1 MIKEALHKQWK
12 DVVEKGLRIY
22 ALSSDKNVAR
32 IIIEDSFTFIE
43 KRIEPIRILI
53 EDMKFKGNVFS
64 VIKILV
70 NNSPFIMDSIT
81 SLFSEY
87 NLRIEFVIH
96 PIFTVE
102 RDKRGNI
109 ISIKGPLDIGDKELL
124 IYACV
129 NYIPDSVKKEINK
142 KSKKAI
148 TESLIA
154 KQDFEKIKQKLK
166 SIVRN
171 LNDPI
176 YLDKTSEKDIE
187 DAKSL
192 LLWLLEG
199 NFLFLGFRSYII
211 TYEQKEVFIQA
222 IKEDALGIL
231 GDVEHSKFKEKKNIS
246 ILPAIAQE
254 RIKKEE
260 VFVIDKTNAIS
271 NVYRKTRMDYIS
283 IARFDKKGKIIGRN
297 VFMGMFMP
305 QALIE
310 RASHIPFLKSKL
322 DRVLFEEGIPE
333 NSFEHH
339 HITDIFNTLPKE
351 ELFVLKTRGLNDVIY
366 RLLTS
371 ETEQHVHVFI
381 VPTTSVR
388 GFSLVVV
395 LPYRLYSRTTVDK
408 ITNFLEQAFNAVNIE
423 YKTITQSSRIIR
435 LHYYIVS
442 KEKELPDIKRIEK
455 EVQKIAISW
464 QEEFGREIHNYFSRE
479 NAPSILKRYAAKFT
493 EEYTSHTT
501 PAEAA
506 FDIEK
511 VEKVFSTKTTE
522 ASIYKERKTYF
533 KIYSLSRIPLYEIL
547 PILRNLGLTVLYEDF
562 LEIKVEKTVYIQ
574 RFSITT
580 GEVKQDKQFF
590 PIIEENFKKTWGK
603 VVEDDALN
611 KLTVKAYLN
620 YKDIDF
626 LRASRN
632 YLLQIN
638 QQLSEGFA
646 NNVLLKY
653 SKLSLLFAQYFHVR
667 FDSKSLNQE
676 EQSNIRKDI
685 EFILSNIE
693 DVHEYRIVNSLFNII
708 QNILRTDFFLN
719 KERHYISFKIDSKN
733 ITSMPLPKPF
743 YEIYVHSSFMEGVH
757 LRGGKIA
764 RGGIRWSD
772 RPSDFRVE
780 IDDLMKTQVLKNSVI
795 VPTGSK
801 GGFII
806 KRNETSGKEAYKTLI
821 RSMLNITDN
830 YMEGK
835 IVHPENVVCYDEKD
849 PYLVVAADKGTA
861 TFSDTANDISK
872 EYNFWL
878 GDAFASG
885 GKYGYDHKKIGITAR
900 GAWEC
905 VKRHFR
911 ELEKNIEK
919 KDISVCGIGDM
930 SGDVFG
936 NFMIL
941 SPNLLLKAAFN
952 HKEIFVDPLPDKE
965 KSYAERLRLFK
976 QCLSWE
982 HYDKSLLSKVGF
994 IINRNVKSVN
1004 LSKEAKSFL
1013 QTDKDELS
1021 GEEIIKLILKAKI
1034 DLLWNGGI
1042 GTYVKASA
1050 ESQSEVEDRAND
1062 SVRVDAN
1069 ELKARVVGEGGNLG
1083 FTQKARIE
1091 YAMGGGRINTD
1102 ALDNSGGVDLSDHEV
1117 NLKILLHVLMKE
1129 GLIKDMNERNEL
1141 LKNLTEQA
1149 ILRVI
1154 VHNYMQSFSISLDER
1169 RAKKEPD
1176 IFYELLRY
1184 LQREGILSAKEY
1196 PLLTRKE
1203 YLARLSKNI
1212 SFTRP
1217 ELYIVM
1223 ACMKI
1228 LIKNSITQRNSI
1240 DENIIDKYAISYF
1253 PPYIKE
1259 NFAQI
1264 IEKHPLKRE
1273 IASTYITNLLINNG
1287 GSPSLFKIFLST
1299 GVNYTIIVK
1308 SLIFMYEVTGLV
1320 DVRTKLFE
1328 EENKIPQDFIYALCI
1343 DMFMSVELMATQEIY
1358 LLGKNISI
1366 DKKHIEEAKQCFNE
1380 FNKKCIGGLFKDAF
1394 LDKVD
1399 ELIKKGLNKD
1409 TAADVAKFYFVEY
1422 FVSAF
1427 NISKL
1432 LQKDLK
1438 GVVRAIT
1445 EIRETFFI
1453 SKIIENVKS
1462 IPITNEW
1469 DRRAQLWM
1477 IKNYLLACSTLTMK
1491 AVKEFDGDVQK
1502 LVDSRKEEYEI
1513 LARKFASLRGIS
1525 IENLHPF
1532 VLLYD
1537 TLQAILR

>member
-1 MIKEALHKQWK
+1 MIKEALYEQWK
-12 DVVEKGLRIY
+12 DVAGKGLKIY
-22 ALSSDKNVAR
+22 ALSSDKDVAR
-32 IIIEDSFTFIE
+32 SVVEDSLTFIE
-43 KRIEPIRILI
+43 KKTESIRILI
-53 EDMKFKGNVFS
+53 EDKKFKGNVFS

-70 NNSPFIMDSIT
+70 SNNPFIVDSIT

-96 PIFTVE
+96 PIFTA
-102 RDKRGNI
+102 KREKNGNI
-109 ISIKGPLDIGDKELL
+109 ISIQGPLDIGDKELL

-129 NYIPDSVKKEINK
+129 SYIPDLAKKEINEK
-142 KSKKAI
+142 IRKAI
-148 TESLIA
+148 EESLA
-154 KQDFEKIKQKLK
+154 AERDFERMKQKLK

-176 YLDKTSEKDIE
+176 YLEKTSEKDIE

-199 NFLFLGFRSYII
+199 NFLFLGFRSYRII
-211 TYEQKEVFIQA
+211 HEQGEIFVQA
-222 IKEDALGIL
+222 DEKDALGIL
-231 GDVEHSKFKEKKNIS
+231 RDVEHSKFKQKKNIG
-246 ILPAIAQE
+246 ILPPIAQE
-254 RIKKEE
+254 RIKKGE

-271 NVYRKTRMDYIS
+271 NVYKKTRMDYIS
-283 IARFDKKGKIIGRN
+283 IACFDKKGKIVRRN

-310 RASHIPFLKSKL
+310 RASSIPFLKSKL

-333 NSFEHH
+333 NSFEYQ

-351 ELFVLKTRGLNDVIY
+351 ELFVLKTRDLGDII
-366 RLLTS
+366 RKLLTS
-371 ETEQHVHVFI
+371 ETEQQVHVFI
-381 VPTTSVR
+381 VPIASVR

-408 ITNFLEQAFNAVNIE
+408 ITYFLEQAFNAANIE
-423 YKTITQSSRIIR
+423 YNTITQSSRIIR

-442 KEKELPDIKRIEK
+442 REKRLPDIKSIER
-455 EVQKIAISW
+455 EVQKIATSW
-464 QEEFGREIHNYFSRE
+464 QEEFGREIHKYFSRE
-479 NAPSILKRYAAKFT
+479 EAPSILKKYAPKLT

-501 PAEAA
+501 PSEAA

-511 VEKVFSTKTTE
+511 VEKTLSTKTTE
-522 ASIYKERKTYF
+522 ASIYKERETYF

-547 PILRNLGLTVLYEDF
+547 PVLRNLGLTVLYEDF
-562 LEIKVEKTVYIQ
+562 LEIEIEKTVYIQ
-574 RFSITT
+574 RFNIST
-580 GEVKQDKQFF
+580 GKTKQDEKLFSTV
-590 PIIEENFKKTWGK
+590 EENFKKIWEK
-603 VVEDDALN
+603 VVEDDVLN
-611 KLTVKAYLN
+611 KLTVKASLN
-620 YKDIDF
+620 YKDIDL
-626 LRASRN
+626 LRALRN

-638 QQLSEGFA
+638 QKLSKELV

-653 SKLSLLFAQYFHVR
+653 SNLSVLFVKYFYAK
-667 FDSKSLNQE
+667 FNPESLSQDK
-676 EQSNIRKDI
+676 QSRICKDI
-685 EFILSNIE
+685 ESILSNIE
-693 DVHEYRIVNSLFNII
+693 DVHEYRVVNNLFNVI

-719 KERHYISFKIDSKN
+719 KERHYISFKINSKN
-733 ITSMPLPKPF
+733 ITSMPLPKPL
-743 YEIYVHSSFMEGVH
+743 YEMYVHSSFMEGVH
-757 LRGGKIA
+757 LRAGKIA

-772 RPSDFRVE
+772 RPSDFRIE
-780 IDDLMKTQVLKNSVI
+780 IDDLMKTQIVKNSVI

-806 KRNETSGKEAYKTLI
+806 KGNETSGKEAYKTLI
-821 RSMLNITDN
+821 RGILNITDN
-830 YMEGK
+830 YIGGK
-835 IVHPENVVCYDEKD
+835 VVHPENVVCYDGED

-861 TFSDTANDISK
+861 TFSDIANEISR

-878 GDAFASG
+878 KDAFASG

-911 ELEKNIEK
+911 ELGKDIEK
-919 KDISVCGIGDM
+919 EEISVCGIGDM

-952 HKEIFVDPLPDKE
+952 HMEIFVDPSPDKE
-965 KSYAERLRLFK
+965 RSYAERLRLFK
-976 QCLSWE
+976 QCLSWK
-982 HYDKSLLSKVGF
+982 HYNRSLLSKGGF
-994 IINRNVKSVN
+994 IVSRNAKSVK
-1004 LSKEAKSFL
+1004 LSEEAKSLL
-1013 QTDKDELS
+1013 QTDQDELS
-1021 GEEIIKLILKAKI
+1021 GEEIIKLILEADV

-1042 GTYVKASA
+1042 GTYVKAST
-1050 ESQSEVEDRAND
+1050 ETQSEVEDRAND
-1062 SVRVDAN
+1062 SVRVNAN
-1069 ELKARVVGEGGNLG
+1069 ELKAKVVGEGGNLG

-1117 NLKILLHVLMKE
+1117 NLKIFLHILMKE
-1129 GLIKDMNERNEL
+1129 GLIKDMDERNKL
-1141 LKNLTEQA
+1141 LENLTEQVVS
-1149 ILRVI
+1149 RVI

-1169 RAKKEPD
+1169 RAKEEPD

-1196 PLLTRKE
+1196 PLPTRKE

-1217 ELYIVM
+1217 ELYIAM

-1228 LIKNSITQRNSI
+1228 LIKNSITQRNTI
-1240 DENIIDKYAISYF
+1240 DESIIDKYALLYF
-1253 PPYIKE
+1253 PPYIRE
-1259 NFAQI
+1259 NFAEMI
-1264 IEKHPLKRE
+1264 GKHPLKRE

-1299 GVNYTIIVK
+1299 DADYTTIVK
-1308 SLIFMYEVTGLV
+1308 SLIYIYELVNLV
-1320 DVRTKLFE
+1320 DVRDRLFK
-1328 EENKIPQDFIYALCI
+1328 EENKVSQDLIYRLCM

-1358 LLGKNISI
+1358 LFGRNISL

-1394 LDKVD
+1394 LDKAD
-1399 ELIKKGLNKD
+1399 ELIKEGIDKD
-1409 TAADVAKFYFVEY
+1409 VALEVAKFYFVED
-1422 FVSAF
+1422 FIPAF

-1432 LQKDLK
+1432 LQKDLED
-1438 GVVRAIT
+1438 VVGTIT
-1445 EIRETFFI
+1445 KIKETFFI
-1453 SKIIENVKS
+1453 SKIIEDVKNA
-1462 IPITNEW
+1462 PVTNEW
-1469 DRRAQLWM
+1469 DRKAQLWM
-1477 IKNYLLACSTLTMK
+1477 VKNYFLAASTLTMK
-1491 AVKEFDGDVQK
+1491 AVKEFNGDVQK
-1502 LVDSRKEEYEI
+1502 LVDSKREEYET
-1513 LARKFASLRGIS
+1513 LVSKFASLRGIS
-1525 IENLHPF
+1525 IGNLHPF